1 MRRKA
6 SLMTARAA
14 PATVT
19 TTTLPSRFGYAS
31 HLSCRE
37 CGQTYALGATHVC
50 AECFGPLEV
59 AYDFPAVT
67 RASIEAGPQSIWRY
81 ASLLPVPPDVA
92 ASPNTD
98 PGWTRL
104 VRADQL
110 ARATGMRAL
119 WIKDERGNPTHSF
132 KDRVVAVALAAAIE
146 LGFKVLA
153 CPSTGNLANAVAAA
167 AARAGI
173 RSVVLIPADLE
184 QQKILGSAI
193 YGGTLV
199 AVQGSYDDV
208 NKLASELADE
218 REDWAFVNVNVR
230 PYYAEGSKT
239 IGFEIAEQLGW
250 RLPEQIVVPV
260 ASGAQLVKIDKAF
273 RELVELGL
281 VADTGWKV
289 FGAQASGCAPVAAAF
304 AAGQDVVQPVRPH
317 TIAKSLAIGNPAD
330 GPYVLDAVR
339 RTGGAVAE
347 VSDAE
352 LVDAIRL
359 LAATEGIFAE
369 TAGGVTLAVLR
380 KLLASGQL
388 DPEAETVIINSGDGL
403 KTLDAVAPTISA
415 LTPIRPSLADF
426 AALEASG
433 GISPAAVSA
442 APSSTREAGRA

>member
-1 MRRKA
+1 
-6 SLMTARAA
+6 MTASAVS
-14 PATVT
+14 TST
-19 TTTLPSRFGYAS
+19 SKSGSSRFGNAS

-37 CGQTYALGATHVC
+37 CGQTYELGATHVC

-59 AYDFPAVT
+59 AYDLPRLT
-67 RASIEAGPQSIWRY
+67 RADIEAGPNSIWRY
-81 ASLLPVPPDVA
+81 ASLLPVPSDVA
-92 ASPNTD
+92 SGPNTE

-110 ARATGMRAL
+110 ARAVGMRSL
-119 WIKDERGNPTHSF
+119 WVKDERANPTHSF
-132 KDRVVAVALAAAIE
+132 KDRVVAVALAAALE

-184 QQKILGSAI
+184 VQKILGTAI

-199 AVQGSYDDV
+199 AVDGSYDDV

-250 RLPEQIVVPV
+250 RLPEQVVVPV
-260 ASGAQLVKIDKAF
+260 ASGAQLVKVDKAF
-273 RELVELGL
+273 RELAALGL
-281 VADTGWKV
+281 VADTGCKV
-289 FGAQASGCAPVAAAF
+289 FGAQAEGCSPVAAAF
-304 AAGQDVVQPVRPH
+304 SAGHDVVQPVRPS
-317 TIAKSLAIGNPAD
+317 TLAKSLAIGNPAD
-330 GPYVLDAVR
+330 GPYVLDVVR
-339 RTGGAVAE
+339 RTGGAVAA
-347 VSDAE
+347 VTDDE

-380 KLLASGQL
+380 KLLAAGQL
-388 DPEAETVIINSGDGL
+388 DPDAETVIINSGDGL
-403 KTLDAVAPTISA
+403 KTLDAVAPTIPPVQ
-415 LTPIRPSLADF
+415 PIRPTLEAF
-426 AALEASG
+426 AALEAQATTG
-433 GISPAAVSA
+433 RSA
-442 APSSTREAGRA
+442 GLSDQRAGEQS